1 MYRARMLLWEKA
13 GMSEC
18 DFFWRVFE
26 SEWVVLVFGRW
37 CADVRER
44 QIMWRL
50 PSRARSEFA
59 EIGIK
64 NLFSQSPYS
73 LEEVHVWLADHDARA
88 WERSCMSHRDRGP
101 SGNTSAIV
109 GNRVRFVRA
118 YQSPVCMLEFP
129 RIPRSVPAVKAAATG
144 IPRMETA
151 SEVEEILASGN
162 VLP

>member
-1 MYRARMLLWEKA
+1 MLLWEKA
-13 GMSEC
+13 GISEC

-26 SEWVVLVFGRW
+26 SKWVVLVFGRW

-50 PSRARSEFA
+50 PSRALSGLA

-73 LEEVHVWLADHDARA
+73 LEEVHVWMDDHDARA
-88 WERSCMSHRDRGP
+88 WEKRCMSHRDRGP
-101 SGNTSAIV
+101 NGNTSAIV

-118 YQSPVCMLEFP
+118 HQSPVGMLEFP
-129 RIPRSVPAVKAAATG
+129 LFHGWSLRSRPRRLVFRDWRRLPRSKKSLRPGTC
-144 IPRMETA
+144 RR
-151 SEVEEILASGN
+151 EI
-162 VLP
+162 